1 MPKCLNRP
9 HFLLFC
15 QQSMSY
21 TQMVSHVFTCCVCF
35 GFYIFQANDDDVVS
49 TIVFDKVV
57 IIYIYICSYIV
68 SGYSFYFAHFI
79 HNNNIPVL
87 YMFKIII
94 IIKKIILTNYISYC
108 SFSSFPFPVSFHYLI
123 YCNLFIIFLSS

>member
-1 MPKCLNRP
+1 MQLCI
-9 HFLLFC
+9 C
-15 QQSMSY
+15 SY
-21 TQMVSHVFTCCVCF
+21 IVII
-35 GFYIFQANDDDVVS
+35 YICICS
-49 TIVFDKVV
+49 YIV

-68 SGYSFYFAHFI
+68 IIYICNYAYVVILLSSTYAYVVILFPVIRFI
-79 HNNNIPVL
+79 LPISSTII

-123 YCNLFIIFLSS
+123 YCNLFIIFPVLITVSSY